1 MSDFIQIG
9 ERIINKAHIVQVHMG
24 EFLPEMDESY
34 PYLRITLTGSKP
46 SDYGQYPEVL
56 GYTREEAVRLWEQ
69 LQHYLSP
76 TVL

>member
-24 EFLPEMDESY
+24 EFMPEMGESY

-46 SDYGQYPEVL
+46 GDYGQYPEVL
-56 GYTREEAVRLWEQ
+56 AYSRDEAVHLWAQ

>member
-24 EFLPEMDESY
+24 EFMPEMGESY
-34 PYLRITLTGSKP
+34 PYLRITLTGSK
-46 SDYGQYPEVL
+46 VL
-56 GYTREEAVRLWEQ
+56 AYSRDEAVYLWAQ

>member
-9 ERIINKAHIVQVHMG
+9 ERIINKTHIVYVHMG
-24 EFLPEMDESY
+24 EFIPETGKSY
-34 PYLRITLTGSKP
+34 PYLRITLTCSRPG
-46 SDYGQYPEVL
+46 DYGQYPEVL
-56 GYTREEAVRLWEQ
+56 AYSRDEAVHLWAQ

>member
-1 MSDFIQIG
+1 MDNFIQIG
-9 ERIINKAHIVQVHMG
+9 DRLINKAHIVQISMG
-24 EFLPEMDESY
+24 EFSPDMGKPY
-34 PYLRITLTGSKP
+34 PYLLITLTSSRPG
-46 SDYGQYPEVL
+46 DHGQYPEKI